1 MYIIIVGA
9 GKIGYNL
16 TKALIAEGHEILLI
30 ERDRNKYHLLAKEL
44 GEAIFLGNGCEVE
57 TLKNIGASRADMLI
71 AVTGLDQE
79 NLVTCQLAKLLF
91 MVPKTLALVNDP
103 KNEDLFKSLGVDLTV
118 NTTNLLS
125 ALIGHKLNVHVLMP
139 LLTFKNLEIV
149 QAEITDTSPAVNRQ
163 VKDLGLPAD
172 SLLIAAIRE
181 GDAVL
186 LRGDSVIMPND
197 TIVALTTRE
206 KENELRKIL

>member
-1 MYIIIVGA
+1 VYAIIVGA

-16 TKALIAEGHEILLI
+16 AKELMAEGNEVLLI
-30 ERDRNKYHLLAKEL
+30 ERDRNKYNSLAKEL
-44 GEAIFLGNGCEVE
+44 GESIYLGSGCEVS
-57 TLKNIGASRADMLI
+57 TLKTVGTNRADMLI

-91 MVPKTLALVNDP
+91 MVPKTLSIVNDP
-103 KNEDLFKSLGVDLTV
+103 RNEDLFKSLGIDLV
-118 NTTNLLS
+118 INTTNLIS
-125 ALIGHKLNVHVLMP
+125 AMIGHRLDISILTP

-149 QAEITDTSPAVNRQ
+149 QAEITESSPAVNRP

-172 SLLIAAIRE
+172 SLLIAAVRE
-181 GDAVL
+181 GIAVIL
-186 LRGDSVIMPND
+186 KGDSVILPND
-197 TIVALTTRE
+197 TIVALTAKE

>member
-1 MYIIIVGA
+1 MFVIIVGA

-16 TKALIAEGHEILLI
+16 TKVLLAEGHEIILI
-30 ERDRNKYHLLAKEL
+30 ERDRTKYNLLSKEL
-44 GEAIFLGNGCEVE
+44 GEAIYLGNGCEVA
-57 TLKNIGASRADMLI
+57 TLKNVGASRADMLI

-91 MVPKTLALVNDP
+91 MVPKTLAVVNDP
-103 KNEDLFKSLGVDLTV
+103 KNEDLFKSLGVDLIV
-118 NTTNLLS
+118 NTTNLIS
-125 ALIGHKLNVHVLMP
+125 ALIGHKLNVHILLP

-149 QAEITDTSPAVNRQ
+149 QAEITDSSPAVNRQ
-163 VKDLGLPAD
+163 VKDLGLPSD

-197 TIVALTTRE
+197 TILALTTRE

>member
-57 TLKNIGASRADMLI
+57 TLRSVGASRADMLI

-91 MVPKTLALVNDP
+91 VVPKTLALVNDP

-118 NTTNLLS
+118 NTTNLIS
-125 ALIGHKLNVHVLMP
+125 ALIGHKLNVHILMP

-163 VKDLGLPAD
+163 VKDLGLPVD

-186 LRGDSVIMPND
+186 LKGDSFIMPND

>member
-9 GKIGYNL
+9 GKVGYNL
-16 TKALIAEGHEILLI
+16 SKALIAEGLEILLI
-30 ERDRNKYHLLAKEL
+30 ERDRNKYNLLAKEL
-44 GEAIFLGNGCEVE
+44 GEAIYFGNGCEVS
-57 TLKNIGASRADMLI
+57 TLRNIGTNRADMLI

-79 NLVTCQLAKLLF
+79 NLVACQLAKLIF

-103 KNEDLFKSLGVDLTV
+103 KNEELFKTLGVDLVV
-118 NTTNLLS
+118 NTTNLIS
-125 ALIGHKLNVHVLMP
+125 ALIGHKLNIHVLLP

-149 QAEITDTSPAVNRQ
+149 QAEITDSSPAVNKQ

-172 SLLIAAIRE
+172 SLLIAAIRNE
-181 GDAVL
+181 NAIL
-186 LRGDSVIMPND
+186 LKGDSVILAND

>member
-16 TKALIAEGHEILLI
+16 SKALIAEGHEILLI
-30 ERDRNKYHLLAKEL
+30 EKDRNKYNLLVKEL
-44 GEAIFLGNGCEVE
+44 GEAVYLGSGCEVS
-57 TLKNIGASRADMLI
+57 TLRNVGTNRADMLI

-79 NLVTCQLAKLLF
+79 NLVACQLAKLIF
-91 MVPKTLALVNDP
+91 MIPKTLALVNDP
-103 KNEDLFKSLGVDLTV
+103 KNEELFKALGVDLVV
-118 NTTNLLS
+118 NTTNLIS
-125 ALIGHKLNVHVLMP
+125 TLIGHKLNINVLLP

-149 QAEITDTSPAVNRQ
+149 QAEITDSSPAVNKQ

-172 SLLIAAIRE
+172 SLLIAAIRNE
-181 GDAVL
+181 NAVL
-186 LRGDSVIMPND
+186 LKGDSVILAND

-206 KENELRKIL
+206 KENDLRKIL

>member
-9 GKIGYNL
+9 GKVGYNL
-16 TKALIAEGHEILLI
+16 SKALIAEGLEILLI
-30 ERDRNKYHLLAKEL
+30 ERDRNKYNLLAKEL
-44 GEAIFLGNGCEVE
+44 GEAIYFGNGCEVS
-57 TLKNIGASRADMLI
+57 TLRNIGTNRADMLI

-79 NLVTCQLAKLLF
+79 NLVACQLAKLIF

-103 KNEDLFKSLGVDLTV
+103 KNEELFKTLGVDLVV
-118 NTTNLLS
+118 NTTNLIS
-125 ALIGHKLNVHVLMP
+125 ALIGHKLNIHVLLP

-149 QAEITDTSPAVNRQ
+149 QAEITDSSPAVNKQ

-172 SLLIAAIRE
+172 SLLIAAIRNE
-181 GDAVL
+181 NAIL
-186 LRGDSVIMPND
+186 LKGDSVILPND

>member
-9 GKIGYNL
+9 GKVGYNL
-16 TKALIAEGHEILLI
+16 SKALIAEGLEILLI
-30 ERDRNKYHLLAKEL
+30 ERDRNKYNLLTKEL
-44 GEAIFLGNGCEVE
+44 GEAIYFGNGCEVS
-57 TLKNIGASRADMLI
+57 TLKNIGSNRADMLI

-79 NLVTCQLAKLLF
+79 NLVACQLAKLIF

-103 KNEDLFKSLGVDLTV
+103 KNEELFKTLGVDLVV
-118 NTTNLLS
+118 NTTNLIS
-125 ALIGHKLNVHVLMP
+125 ALIGHKLNIHVLLP

-149 QAEITDTSPAVNRQ
+149 QAEITDSSPAVNKQ

-172 SLLIAAIRE
+172 SLLIAAIRNE
-181 GDAVL
+181 NAIL
-186 LRGDSVIMPND
+186 LKGDSVILAND
-197 TIVALTTRE
+197 TILALTTRE

>member
-9 GKIGYNL
+9 GKVGYNL
-16 TKALIAEGHEILLI
+16 SKALIAEGLEILLI
-30 ERDRNKYHLLAKEL
+30 ERDRSKYNLLAKEL
-44 GEAIFLGNGCEVE
+44 GEAIYLGNGCEVS
-57 TLKNIGASRADMLI
+57 TLRNIGTNRADMLI

-79 NLVTCQLAKLLF
+79 NLVACQLAKLIF

-103 KNEDLFKSLGVDLTV
+103 KNEELFKTLGVDLVV
-118 NTTNLLS
+118 NTTNLIS
-125 ALIGHKLNVHVLMP
+125 ALIGHKLNIHVLLP

-149 QAEITDTSPAVNRQ
+149 QAEITDSSPAVNKQ

-172 SLLIAAIRE
+172 SLLIAAIRNE
-181 GDAVL
+181 NAIL
-186 LRGDSVIMPND
+186 LKGDSVILAND

>member
-1 MYIIIVGA
+1 MFVIIVGA

-16 TKALIAEGHEILLI
+16 TKVLLAEGHEIILI
-30 ERDRNKYHLLAKEL
+30 ERDRTKYNLLSKEL
-44 GEAIFLGNGCEVE
+44 GEAIYLGNGCEVS
-57 TLKNIGASRADMLI
+57 TLKNVGASRADMLI

-79 NLVTCQLAKLLF
+79 NLVTCQLAKVLF
-91 MVPKTLALVNDP
+91 MVPKTLAVVNDP
-103 KNEDLFKSLGVDLTV
+103 KNEDLFKSLGVDLIV
-118 NTTNLLS
+118 NTTNLIS
-125 ALIGHKLNVHVLMP
+125 ALIGHKLNVHILLP

-149 QAEITDTSPAVNRQ
+149 QAEITDSSPAVNRQ
-163 VKDLGLPAD
+163 VKDLGLPSD

-197 TIVALTTRE
+197 TILALTTRE

>member
-9 GKIGYNL
+9 GKVGYNL
-16 TKALIAEGHEILLI
+16 SKALIAEGLEILLI
-30 ERDRNKYHLLAKEL
+30 ERDRSKYNLLAKEL
-44 GEAIFLGNGCEVE
+44 GEAIYLGNGCEVS
-57 TLKNIGASRADMLI
+57 TLRNIGTNRADMLI

-79 NLVTCQLAKLLF
+79 NLVACQLAKLIF
-91 MVPKTLALVNDP
+91 MIPKTLALVNDP
-103 KNEDLFKSLGVDLTV
+103 KNEELFKTLGVDLVV
-118 NTTNLLS
+118 NTTNLIS
-125 ALIGHKLNVHVLMP
+125 ALIGHKLNIHVLLP

-149 QAEITDTSPAVNRQ
+149 QAEITDSSPAVNKQ

-172 SLLIAAIRE
+172 SLLIAAIRNE
-181 GDAVL
+181 NAIL
-186 LRGDSVIMPND
+186 LKGDSVILAND

>member
-9 GKIGYNL
+9 GKVGYNL
-16 TKALIAEGHEILLI
+16 SKALIAEGLEILLI
-30 ERDRNKYHLLAKEL
+30 ERDRSKYNLLAKEL
-44 GEAIFLGNGCEVE
+44 GEAIYLGNGCEVS
-57 TLKNIGASRADMLI
+57 TLKNIGTNRADMLI

-79 NLVTCQLAKLLF
+79 NLVACQLAKLIF

-103 KNEDLFKSLGVDLTV
+103 KNEELFKTLGVDLVV
-118 NTTNLLS
+118 NTTNLIS
-125 ALIGHKLNVHVLMP
+125 ALIGHKLNIHVLLP

-149 QAEITDTSPAVNRQ
+149 QAEITDSSPAVNKQ

-172 SLLIAAIRE
+172 SLLIAAIRNE
-181 GDAVL
+181 NAIL
-186 LRGDSVIMPND
+186 LKGDSVILPND

>member
-9 GKIGYNL
+9 GKVGYNL
-16 TKALIAEGHEILLI
+16 SKALIAEGLEILLI
-30 ERDRNKYHLLAKEL
+30 ERDRSKYNLLAKEL
-44 GEAIFLGNGCEVE
+44 GEAIYLGNGCEVS
-57 TLKNIGASRADMLI
+57 TLRNIGTNRADMLI

-79 NLVTCQLAKLLF
+79 NLVACQLAKLIF
-91 MVPKTLALVNDP
+91 MIPKTLALVNDP
-103 KNEDLFKSLGVDLTV
+103 KNEELFKTLGVDLIV
-118 NTTNLLS
+118 NTTNLIS
-125 ALIGHKLNVHVLMP
+125 ALIGHKLNIHVLLP

-149 QAEITDTSPAVNRQ
+149 QAEITDSSPAVNKQ

-172 SLLIAAIRE
+172 SLLIAAIRNE
-181 GDAVL
+181 NAIL
-186 LRGDSVIMPND
+186 LKGDSVILAND

>member
-9 GKIGYNL
+9 GKVGYNL
-16 TKALIAEGHEILLI
+16 SKALIAEGLEILLI
-30 ERDRNKYHLLAKEL
+30 ERDRSKYNLLAKEL
-44 GEAIFLGNGCEVE
+44 GEAIYLGNGCEVS
-57 TLKNIGASRADMLI
+57 TLKNIGTNRADMLI

-79 NLVTCQLAKLLF
+79 NLVACQLAKLIF
-91 MVPKTLALVNDP
+91 MIPKTLALVNDP
-103 KNEDLFKSLGVDLTV
+103 KNEELFKTLGVDLVV
-118 NTTNLLS
+118 NTTNLIS
-125 ALIGHKLNVHVLMP
+125 ALIGHKLNIHVLLP

-149 QAEITDTSPAVNRQ
+149 QAEITDSSPAVNKQ

-172 SLLIAAIRE
+172 SLLIAAIRNE
-181 GDAVL
+181 NAIL
-186 LRGDSVIMPND
+186 LKGDSVILPND